1 MYDDLGEFN
10 FKQILIIKQTCNG
23 RQVIILAL
31 KSLSVFC
38 KQLERRKAI
47 K

>member
-10 FKQILIIKQTCNG
+10 FKQILIIKQICSG

-38 KQLERRKAI
+38 KQLKEKAI